1 VYVLSNRYW
10 CYHWFWLF
18 IFVTPFLVDFFQSKD
33 ASNMSYLRPLVIIFI
48 AVFIVSSMIDSQKSN
63 IEKDAAQYFKN
74 LGSVDSFKLIGVE
87 RVGYYSGL
95 TIKELI
101 AAINP
106 ELQNTQFVIYQG
118 NQLDANKILR
128 SDYQLEKS
136 FLKNNQGIF
145 IFKKLAHVQ

>member
-1 VYVLSNRYW
+1 
-10 CYHWFWLF
+10 
-18 IFVTPFLVDFFQSKD
+18 
-33 ASNMSYLRPLVIIFI
+33 MSYLKPLVVIVI
-48 AVFIVSSMIDSQKSN
+48 AVFILSSMIDSQKSN

-74 LGSVDSFKLIGVE
+74 LGSVDSFKLIGAE

-101 AAINP
+101 EAINP

-118 NQLDANKILR
+118 NQSDVNKILR